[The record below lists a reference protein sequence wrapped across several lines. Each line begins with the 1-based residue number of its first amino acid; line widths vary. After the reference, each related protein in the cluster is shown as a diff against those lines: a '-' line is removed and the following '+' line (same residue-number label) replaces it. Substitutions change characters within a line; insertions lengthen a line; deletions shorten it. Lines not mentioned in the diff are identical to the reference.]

1 MMLQGK
7 TYLLTGGGGSIAG
20 SIAQAFGAA
29 GARLALVDSSA
40 EQVNTRAA
48 QLGARAY
55 GANLNDYE
63 ATLTLVNHVMADL
76 GPIDGLI
83 HTVGGFTMG
92 PLAETEPKAFDRM
105 FDLNVRTLYHAVRA
119 VLPHLIQRQQGF
131 IAGISAAPAW
141 RGSGPGMALYGASKE
156 AMASLLRSLDGELK
170 GTQIQVAI
178 LYPMGTVDTPA
189 NRAQMPAANPET
201 WIDPDEI
208 AQTLLFA
215 ASRSNRGRLL
225 EIPLF
230 PPR

>member
-1 MMLQGK
+1 MLQGK

-20 SIAQAFGAA
+20 SIAQAFSAA

-40 EQVNTRAA
+40 EQVNARAA

-92 PLAETEPKAFDRM
+92 PLVETEPKAFDRM
-105 FDLNVRTLYHAVRA
+105 FDLNVRTLYHAIRA

-189 NRAQMPAANPET
+189 NRAQMPTANPET

-208 AQTLLFA
+208 AQTLMFA
-215 ASRSNRGRLL
+215 ASRGPRGRLL
-225 EIPLF
+225 ELPLF